1 MFSGWLFG
9 QVCRDTVTLVGGGG
23 LFGQVFRYTV
33 MFRGGCLD
41 RYVVMFWGW
50 LFGQVCRDTV
60 MFLGGCLNRCA
71 GMLACFG
78 VAIWAGIQ
86 GCCHVGGEGV
96 GGGAVWT
103 GMQGCCVSGV
113 AVWMCNCNPH
123 LLIDRYAET

>member
-1 MFSGWLFG
+1 MN
-9 QVCRDTVTLVGGGG
+9 
-23 LFGQVFRYTV
+23 RY
-33 MFRGGCLD
+33 
-41 RYVVMFWGW
+41 
-50 LFGQVCRDTV
+50 
-60 MFLGGCLNRCA
+60 A

-78 VAIWAGIQ
+78 VAAWTGIQ
-86 GCCHVGGEGV
+86 GCCRVCVCVGG